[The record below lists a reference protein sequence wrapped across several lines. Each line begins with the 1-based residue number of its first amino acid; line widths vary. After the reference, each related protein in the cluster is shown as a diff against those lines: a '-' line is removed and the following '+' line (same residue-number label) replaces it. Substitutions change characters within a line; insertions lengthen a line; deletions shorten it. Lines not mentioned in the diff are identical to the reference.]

1 MIIECR
7 NCNKKFDL
15 EDKLIPSKGRL
26 VQCGFC
32 NSQWHQLPNIK
43 TNLLKK
49 KPIDKVDISKDV
61 AKEKD
66 ETKEQQVN
74 KKKKIKSKVRDKQD
88 FKNKNIG
95 FFSYIFIFLISII
108 AFFLI
113 AETFEYQINNIFP
126 NFGNYIIYV
135 YETLNN
141 ILILIKDLFKSY

>member
-1 MIIECR
+1 MIIECQ

-15 EDKLIPSKGRL
+15 EDKLIPLKGRL

-32 NSQWHQLPNIK
+32 HSQWHQLPIII
-43 TNLLKK
+43 TSSLKK
-49 KPIDKVDISKDV
+49 KVIDKVDISKNE
-61 AKEKD
+61 AKELPI
-66 ETKEQQVN
+66 N
-74 KKKKIKSKVRDKQD
+74 KKKIRNKARDKQE

-108 AFFLI
+108 ALFLI
-113 AETFEYQINNIFP
+113 AETFKYQINNIFP
-126 NFGNYIIYV
+126 NFGNYIILV

>member
-1 MIIECR
+1 MIIECQ

-15 EDKLIPSKGRL
+15 EDKLIPLKGRL

-32 NSQWHQLPNIK
+32 HSQWHQLPNII
-43 TNLLKK
+43 TSSLKK
-49 KPIDKVDISKDV
+49 KVIDKVDISKDEV
-61 AKEKD
+61 KERSI
-66 ETKEQQVN
+66 N
-74 KKKKIKSKVRDKQD
+74 KKIKSKARDKQE

>member
-1 MIIECR
+1 MIIECQ

-15 EDKLIPSKGRL
+15 EDKLIPLKGRL

-32 NSQWHQLPNIK
+32 HSQWHQLPNN
-43 TNLLKK
+43 TTSSLKEK
-49 KPIDKVDISKDV
+49 VIDKVDISKDEV
-61 AKEKD
+61 
-66 ETKEQQVN
+66 KEQHT
-74 KKKKIKSKVRDKQD
+74 KKIKKIKSKARDKKEI
-88 FKNKNIG
+88 KNKNIG

-113 AETFEYQINNIFP
+113 VETFEYQINNIFP
-126 NFGNYIIYV
+126 NFENYIIYV

>member
-1 MIIECR
+1 MIIECQ

-15 EDKLIPSKGRL
+15 EDKLIPLKGRL

-32 NSQWHQLPNIK
+32 HSQWHQLPNII
-43 TNLLKK
+43 TSSLKEK
-49 KPIDKVDISKDV
+49 VIDKVDISKDEV
-61 AKEKD
+61 K
-66 ETKEQQVN
+66 VRPIN
-74 KKKKIKSKVRDKQD
+74 KKIKSKARDKQE

-108 AFFLI
+108 ALFLI

>member
-1 MIIECR
+1 MIIECQ

-15 EDKLIPSKGRL
+15 EDKLIPLKGRL

-32 NSQWHQLPNIK
+32 HSQWHQLQNII
-43 TNLLKK
+43 TSSLKK
-49 KPIDKVDISKDV
+49 KVIDKVDISKDEV
-61 AKEKD
+61 K
-66 ETKEQQVN
+66 VRSIN
-74 KKKKIKSKVRDKQD
+74 KKIKSKARDKQE

>member
-1 MIIECR
+1 MIIECQ

-15 EDKLIPSKGRL
+15 EDKLIPLKGRL

-32 NSQWHQLPNIK
+32 HSQWHQLPNII
-43 TNLLKK
+43 TSSLKK
-49 KPIDKVDISKDV
+49 KVIDKQ
-61 AKEKD
+61 E
-66 ETKEQQVN
+66 
-74 KKKKIKSKVRDKQD
+74 

>member
-1 MIIECR
+1 MIIECQ

-15 EDKLIPSKGRL
+15 EDKLIPLKGRL

-32 NSQWHQLPNIK
+32 HSQWHQLPNII
-43 TNLLKK
+43 TSSLKK
-49 KPIDKVDISKDV
+49 KVIDKVDISKDEV
-61 AKEKD
+61 KERSI
-66 ETKEQQVN
+66 N
-74 KKKKIKSKVRDKQD
+74 KKKKIKSKARDKQE

-108 AFFLI
+108 ALFLI

>member
-1 MIIECR
+1 MIIECQ

-32 NSQWHQLPNIK
+32 HSQWHQLPNN
-43 TNLLKK
+43 TTSSLKEK
-49 KPIDKVDISKDV
+49 VIDKVDISKDE
-61 AKEKD
+61 AKE
-66 ETKEQQVN
+66 QSIN
-74 KKKKIKSKVRDKQD
+74 KTKKIRSKVRDKQE

-126 NFGNYIIYV
+126 NFGNYIIHV

>member
-1 MIIECR
+1 MIIECQ

-15 EDKLIPSKGRL
+15 EDKLIPLKGRL

-32 NSQWHQLPNIK
+32 HSQWHQLPNII
-43 TNLLKK
+43 TTSLKK
-49 KPIDKVDISKDV
+49 IVIDKVDISKDE
-61 AKEKD
+61 AKE
-66 ETKEQQVN
+66 QSIN
-74 KKKKIKSKVRDKQD
+74 KKKIRSKARAKQEFKS
-88 FKNKNIG
+88 KNIG

-126 NFGNYIIYV
+126 NFGNYIIHV

>member
-1 MIIECR
+1 MIIECQ

-15 EDKLIPSKGRL
+15 EDKLIPLKGRL

-32 NSQWHQLPNIK
+32 HSQWHQLPNII
-43 TNLLKK
+43 TSSLKK
-49 KPIDKVDISKDV
+49 KVIDKVDVSKV
-61 AKEKD
+61 EVKERSI
-66 ETKEQQVN
+66 N
-74 KKKKIKSKVRDKQD
+74 KKKIRSKARDKQE

-113 AETFEYQINNIFP
+113 GETFEYQINNIFP
-126 NFGNYIIYV
+126 NFGNYIIHV

-141 ILILIKDLFKSY
+141 ILILIKDLFKFY

>member
-1 MIIECR
+1 MIIECQ

-15 EDKLIPSKGRL
+15 EDKLIPLKGRL

-32 NSQWHQLPNIK
+32 HSQWHQLPNII
-43 TNLLKK
+43 TSSLKEK
-49 KPIDKVDISKDV
+49 VIDKVDISKD
-61 AKEKD
+61 EP
-66 ETKEQQVN
+66 KEQSIN
-74 KKKKIKSKVRDKQD
+74 KKKIRSKARDKQE
-88 FKNKNIG
+88 FKSKNIG

>member
-1 MIIECR
+1 MIIECQ

-15 EDKLIPSKGRL
+15 EDKLIPLKGRL

-32 NSQWHQLPNIK
+32 HSQWHQLPNN
-43 TNLLKK
+43 TTSSL
-49 KPIDKVDISKDV
+49 
-61 AKEKD
+61 E
-66 ETKEQQVN
+66 E
-74 KKKKIKSKVRDKQD
+74 IKSKTRDKQE
-88 FKNKNIG
+88 FKSKNIG

>member
-1 MIIECR
+1 MIIECQ

-15 EDKLIPSKGRL
+15 EDKLIPLKGRL

-32 NSQWHQLPNIK
+32 HSQWQQLPNN
-43 TNLLKK
+43 TTSSLKEK
-49 KPIDKVDISKDV
+49 VIDKVNISKDEV
-61 AKEKD
+61 
-66 ETKEQQVN
+66 KEQPT
-74 KKKKIKSKVRDKQD
+74 KKKIKIKDRDKQD

-108 AFFLI
+108 ALFLI
-113 AETFEYQINNIFP
+113 AETFKYQINNIFP

>member
-1 MIIECR
+1 MIIECQ

-15 EDKLIPSKGRL
+15 EDKLIPLKGRL

-32 NSQWHQLPNIK
+32 HSQWHQLPNN
-43 TNLLKK
+43 TTSLLKEK
-49 KPIDKVDISKDV
+49 VIDKVDISKDEV
-61 AKEKD
+61 
-66 ETKEQQVN
+66 KEQPTK
-74 KKKKIKSKVRDKQD
+74 KKKKIKSKYRDKQD

>member
-1 MIIECR
+1 MIIECQ

-15 EDKLIPSKGRL
+15 EDKLIPLKGRL

-32 NSQWHQLPNIK
+32 HSQWHQLPNII
-43 TNLLKK
+43 TSSLKK
-49 KPIDKVDISKDV
+49 KVIDKADISKDE
-61 AKEKD
+61 AKE
-66 ETKEQQVN
+66 QSIN
-74 KKKKIKSKVRDKQD
+74 KRKKIRSKTRDNQEFKS
-88 FKNKNIG
+88 KNIG

-113 AETFEYQINNIFP
+113 AETFEYQINDIFP
-126 NFGNYIIYV
+126 SFGNYIIYV

>member
-1 MIIECR
+1 MIIECQ

-15 EDKLIPSKGRL
+15 EDKLIPLKGRL

-32 NSQWHQLPNIK
+32 HSQWHQLPNII
-43 TNLLKK
+43 TSSLKK
-49 KPIDKVDISKDV
+49 KVIDKVDISKDEV
-61 AKEKD
+61 K
-66 ETKEQQVN
+66 VRSIN
-74 KKKKIKSKVRDKQD
+74 KKIKSKARDKQE

-95 FFSYIFIFLISII
+95 FFSYIFVFLISII

-141 ILILIKDLFKSY
+141 ILLFIKDLFKSY

>member
-1 MIIECR
+1 MIIECQ

-15 EDKLIPSKGRL
+15 EDKLIPLKGRL

-32 NSQWHQLPNIK
+32 HSQWHQLPNIVVSSRK
-43 TNLLKK
+43 EKVV
-49 KPIDKVDISKDV
+49 DKIDISKDE
-61 AKEKD
+61 AKEQSINK
-66 ETKEQQVN
+66 N
-74 KKKKIKSKVRDKQD
+74 KKIRSKVRDKQK

>member
-1 MIIECR
+1 MIIECQ

-15 EDKLIPSKGRL
+15 EDKLIPLKGRL

-32 NSQWHQLPNIK
+32 HSQWHQLPNII
-43 TNLLKK
+43 TSSLKK
-49 KPIDKVDISKDV
+49 KVIDKVDISKDEV
-61 AKEKD
+61 
-66 ETKEQQVN
+66 KEQPIK
-74 KKKKIKSKVRDKQD
+74 KKKKIKSKDPNKQD
-88 FKNKNIG
+88 FKKKNIG

-113 AETFEYQINNIFP
+113 VETFEYQINNIFP

-141 ILILIKDLFKSY
+141 ILILVKDLFKSY

>member
-1 MIIECR
+1 MIIECQ

-15 EDKLIPSKGRL
+15 EDKLIPLKGRL

-32 NSQWHQLPNIK
+32 HSQWHQLPNNTTSSLEEK
-43 TNLLKK
+43 V
-49 KPIDKVDISKDV
+49 IDKVDISKDEV
-61 AKEKD
+61 
-66 ETKEQQVN
+66 KEQPTK
-74 KKKKIKSKVRDKQD
+74 KKKKIKSKDRDKQD

-108 AFFLI
+108 ALFLI

-126 NFGNYIIYV
+126 NFENYIIYV

>member
-1 MIIECR
+1 MILECQ
-7 NCNKKFDL
+7 NCNKKFNV
-15 EDKLIPSKGRL
+15 EDNLIPLKGRL

-32 NSQWHQLPNIK
+32 NSQWHQLPKITK
-43 TNLLKK
+43 I
-49 KPIDKVDISKDV
+49 PI
-61 AKEKD
+61 
-66 ETKEQQVN
+66 
-74 KKKKIKSKVRDKQD
+74 KKKIFEKVNVHKDTSKLQSINNNKVKSKARHKQ
-88 FKNKNIG
+88 KHIG

-126 NFGNYIIYV
+126 NFENYIIYV